1 MKSFDPMNS
10 GDDSDFVGQ
19 LRGIELRRPPEEW
32 KGILLPKP
40 VPPLFPKPLLIGLG
54 VCWAAT
60 AGLYLTQ
67 PEDELKDQPLI
78 LPPGQMAP
86 GQPGGDSSL
95 LGFNEPER

>member
-1 MKSFDPMNS
+1 MKSFDPMIRD
-10 GDDSDFVGQ
+10 DDSDFEGH
-19 LRGIELRRPPEEW
+19 LRGIGLRRPPEEW
-32 KGILLPKP
+32 KATLLPKP

-54 VCWAAT
+54 ICWAVT
-60 AGLYLTQ
+60 AAFHLTM

-86 GQPGGDSSL
+86 GQPGGGQFL

>member
-10 GDDSDFVGQ
+10 GDESDFERQ
-19 LRGIELRRPPEEW
+19 LRGMELRRPPEEW
-32 KGILLPKP
+32 KKLLLPKP

-54 VCWAAT
+54 ACWAVT

-78 LPPGQMAP
+78 LPPGRIAP
-86 GQPGGDSSL
+86 GQPGGEDFL
-95 LGFNEPER
+95 LGFHEPER